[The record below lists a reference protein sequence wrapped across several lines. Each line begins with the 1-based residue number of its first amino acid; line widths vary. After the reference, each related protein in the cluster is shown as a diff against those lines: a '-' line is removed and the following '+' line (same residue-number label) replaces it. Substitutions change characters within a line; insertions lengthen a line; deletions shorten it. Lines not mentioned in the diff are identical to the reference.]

1 MNGKVLWFNAAKG
14 YGFIEADNGQKV
26 FAHFSQI
33 DSDGYKT
40 LDENEDVTFD
50 IVETDK
56 GLQANNIKRVNPNE
70 GKPTGFMY

>member
-1 MNGKVLWFNAAKG
+1 MNGKVLWFNATKG
-14 YGFIEADNGQKV
+14 YGFIEAEDGQKV

-33 DSDGYKT
+33 VSDGYKT

-56 GLQANNIKRVNPNE
+56 GLQANNIVRK
-70 GKPTGFMY
+70 

>member
-14 YGFIEADNGQKV
+14 YGFIEAEDGTKV

-40 LDENEDVTFD
+40 LDENDEVTFE

-56 GLQANNIKRVNPNE
+56 GLQANNIKRV
-70 GKPTGFMY
+70 

>member
-14 YGFIEADNGQKV
+14 YGFIEAEDGQKV

-33 DSDGYKT
+33 QTDGYKT
-40 LDENEDVTFD
+40 LEENEDVTFD

-56 GLQANNIKRVNPNE
+56 GLQANNINKR
-70 GKPTGFMY
+70 